1 MYLTMK
7 VVMVPVISRFFSSAC
22 AHTNNTVNF
31 YMHRYDGIWKK
42 VKLIIIIDK
51 IISGFAILN
60 EEGSTNSHGL
70 AQSASTS
77 L

>member
-1 MYLTMK
+1 MLLCIICIAYAYIRWNL
-7 VVMVPVISRFFSSAC
+7 
-22 AHTNNTVNF
+22 
-31 YMHRYDGIWKK
+31 KK